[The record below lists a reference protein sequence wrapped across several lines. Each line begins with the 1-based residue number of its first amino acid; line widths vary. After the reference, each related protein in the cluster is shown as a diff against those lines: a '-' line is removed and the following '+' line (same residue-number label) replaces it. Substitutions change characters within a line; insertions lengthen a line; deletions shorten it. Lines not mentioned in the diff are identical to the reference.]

1 MNILR
6 GKIAIFF
13 HSIDVD
19 ALSGVVRAQSGVIL
33 EKLDSHLETHGLM
46 APLDLGAKGSCHI
59 GTVFEN
65 HSKCLILIFIFVL
78 LNLTCLVILFDRK
91 LQVFK
96 NSPK

>member
-1 MNILR
+1 MWEKLQF
-6 GKIAIFF
+6 FF

-65 HSKCLILIFIFVL
+65 HPKCLIRIF
-78 LNLTCLVILFDRK
+78 
-91 LQVFK
+91 
-96 NSPK
+96 